1 MSSALK
7 EQEETILKYLD
18 TTHYID
24 SNSPKAEE
32 KREAK
37 YKIGK
42 ACNKARE
49 ILCSDEAF
57 LDWVWSN
64 VIAEC
69 STNIEEVTPNTL
81 ISWRM
86 LPKFGTLEQCEIV
99 GFTHISKLLL
109 DKNAAMKAQV
119 IDIIATNAPETA
131 KQLIKAV
138 LKPTI
143 DYAPIVADKKQFAG
157 VVETVDKLSK
167 EALVALIKAMHQ
179 QMTNA

>member
-1 MSSALK
+1 MSLN
-7 EQEETILKYLD
+7 EQQSIILDLLE

-24 SNSPKAEE
+24 ANAPGADE

-57 LDWVWSN
+57 LDWAWAN

-69 STNIEEVTPNTL
+69 PTDIEEVTPNTL
-81 ISWRM
+81 QAWRM

-99 GFTHISKLLL
+99 GFTHISKLLQA
-109 DKNAAMKAQV
+109 KNVEMKKEV
-119 IDIIATNAPETA
+119 LYIIATNDAETA
-131 KQLIKAV
+131 KKLIKKV
-138 LKPTI
+138 LKPSVDFT
-143 DYAPIVADKKQFAG
+143 PIVANKKQLADA
-157 VVETVDKLSK
+157 VANADKLSK
-167 EALVALIKAMHQ
+167 EALVAMVKAMHK
-179 QMTNA
+179 QMIKA

>member
-1 MSSALK
+1 MSTALQ
-7 EQEETILKYLD
+7 EQQQTILQYLE

-24 SNSPKAEE
+24 SNSPEAQE
-32 KREAK
+32 KQEAK

-86 LPKFGTLEQCEIV
+86 LPKFGTLEECEVV
-99 GFTHISKLLL
+99 GFTHIAKLIQP
-109 DKNAAMKAQV
+109 KNAEMKAK
-119 IDIIATNAPETA
+119 ILDIIATNDVQTA

-138 LKPTI
+138 LKPAI
-143 DYAPIVADKKQFAG
+143 DYTPIVADKVQLTD
-157 VVETVDKLSK
+157 TVNGANKLSK
-167 EALVALIKAMHQ
+167 EALIALVKAMHQ
-179 QMTNA
+179 EMIKS

>member
-7 EQEETILKYLD
+7 EQQEIILQYLN

-24 SNSPKAEE
+24 TNSPQAKE
-32 KREAK
+32 KQQAK

-57 LDWVWSN
+57 LDWVWLN
-64 VIAEC
+64 VIDEC

-99 GFTHISKLLL
+99 GFTHIAKLLN
-109 DKNAAMKAQV
+109 DKNAAMKAEV
-119 IDIIATNAPETA
+119 LDIIANNDPETA
-131 KQLIKAV
+131 KKLIKMV
-138 LKPTI
+138 LKPAI
-143 DYAPIVADKKQFAG
+143 DFTPIVANKKNLADT
-157 VVETVDKLSK
+157 VEKADKLSK
-167 EALVALIKAMHQ
+167 DALVTLVKAMHKE
-179 QMTNA
+179 MTKS

>member
-7 EQEETILKYLD
+7 EQQEIILQYLN

-24 SNSPKAEE
+24 TNSPQAKE
-32 KREAK
+32 KQQAK

-57 LDWVWSN
+57 LDWVWLN
-64 VIAEC
+64 VIDEC

-86 LPKFGTLEQCEIV
+86 LPKFGTLEECEIV
-99 GFTHISKLLL
+99 GFTHIAKLLN
-109 DKNAAMKAQV
+109 DKNAAMKAEV
-119 IDIIATNAPETA
+119 LDIIANNDPETA
-131 KQLIKAV
+131 KKLIKMV
-138 LKPTI
+138 LKPAI
-143 DYAPIVADKKQFAG
+143 DFTPIVANKKNLADT
-157 VVETVDKLSK
+157 VEKADKLSK
-167 EALVALIKAMHQ
+167 DALVALVKAMHKE
-179 QMTNA
+179 MTKS

>member
-7 EQEETILKYLD
+7 EQQETILQYLES
-18 TTHYID
+18 THYVD
-24 SNSPKAEE
+24 SNSPKADE
-32 KREAK
+32 KQEAK

-64 VIAEC
+64 IIAEC

-86 LPKFGTLEQCEIV
+86 LPKFGTLAQCEIV
-99 GFTHISKLLL
+99 GFTHISKLSQT
-109 DKNAAMKAQV
+109 KNVEMKAQV
-119 IDIIATNAPETA
+119 LDIIANNDEETA
-131 KQLIKAV
+131 KQLIKAL

-143 DYAPIVADKKQFAG
+143 DFAPIVADKALLATT
-157 VVETVDKLSK
+157 VETVNKLSK
-167 EALVALIKAMHQ
+167 GALVALVKAMHQ
-179 QMTNA
+179 QMTK